1 MDYWRTLIGGIIGA
15 VVAQKVEMTSM
26 PEMVALFNGSGG
38 VASLMVGWAALY
50 NIDNSTF
57 TNITI
62 LLSIIIGGM
71 TFSGSI
77 LAWGKLSEVMT
88 SAAVVFGAQR
98 IVNAGILIG
107 MVACAVLFCLEPS
120 VSSPYLY
127 AVIGLAL
134 LFGVMAVLPIGG
146 ADMPVVI
153 SLLNS
158 YSGLAACA
166 AGFAINNNILIVAG
180 SMVGAAGII
189 LTNIMCKAMNRS
201 LANVL
206 FSGFGAAKQAT
217 KVEGEV
223 KPITADDAFLILE
236 AAQSVSFVP
245 GYGMAVAQA
254 QHVVRELGELLEKN
268 GAEVS
273 YAIHPV
279 AGRMPGHMNVLLAE
293 ANVSYDQLVEMEDIN
308 PRIDNVDVAVVIGA
322 NDVVNPAARNDEN
335 SPIYGMP
342 IINVDQARTVFV
354 LKRSMAS
361 GFPASTTHCSSA
373 TTPACCLVTQNSP
386 SPRWLNLKAP
396 VSERDAQA
404 AADQQF
410 INRWSPRAFNGK
422 PLSQEQVMTL
432 VEAARW
438 APSCFNSQ
446 PWRFVYAIKDSAHWQ
461 AMLKLLMDMN
471 QAWAQHA
478 GALIAVVSRNTY
490 QGNNNPA
497 PTHSFDTGAAWM
509 SLALQARAMG
519 LASHAMWG
527 IEHDNI
533 PKP

>member
-1 MDYWRTLIGGIIGA
+1 MGIELINVWYIVAAALFIFGLKQLGSPATAVRGNLLSAIGMFIAIAVTLFNAEIVSFGWILGAAVIGGIIGA
-15 VVAQKVEMTSM
+15 VTAQKVAMTSM

-38 VASLMVGWAALY
+38 IASLLVGWAAVGTT
-50 NIDNSTF
+50 NSAFIDITIVLSILIGGITF
-57 TNITI
+57 T
-62 LLSIIIGGM
+62 
-71 TFSGSI
+71 GSI

-88 SAAVVFGAQR
+88 SRAIVFGAQR
-98 IVNAGILIG
+98 AVNAIIVLAI
-107 MVACAVLFCLEPS
+107 VVFAVLFVMDPAPD
-120 VSSPYLY
+120 SPYLY
-127 AVIGLAL
+127 AVIGLAF

-206 FSGFGAAKQAT
+206 FSGFGAVKQAS

-223 KPITADDAFLILE
+223 KPINTEDAFLILE
-236 AAQSVSFVP
+236 AAQSVTFVP

-254 QHVVRELGELLEKN
+254 QHVVRELGELLEGN
-268 GAEVS
+268 GAEVT

-293 ANVSYDQLVEMEDIN
+293 ANVPYDQLIEMDDIN
-308 PRIDNVDVAVVIGA
+308 PRIDNIDVAVVIGA

-342 IINVDQARTVFV
+342 IINVDHARTVFV

-361 GFPASTTHCSSA
+361 GFSGVDNPLFFGENTRMLFGDAKESISS
-373 TTPACCLVTQNSP
+373 VIGEF
-386 SPRWLNLKAP
+386 K
-396 VSERDAQA
+396 
-404 AADQQF
+404 
-410 INRWSPRAFNGK
+410 G
-422 PLSQEQVMTL
+422 
-432 VEAARW
+432 
-438 APSCFNSQ
+438 
-446 PWRFVYAIKDSAHWQ
+446 
-461 AMLKLLMDMN
+461 
-471 QAWAQHA
+471 
-478 GALIAVVSRNTY
+478 
-490 QGNNNPA
+490 
-497 PTHSFDTGAAWM
+497 
-509 SLALQARAMG
+509 
-519 LASHAMWG
+519 
-527 IEHDNI
+527 
-533 PKP
+533 